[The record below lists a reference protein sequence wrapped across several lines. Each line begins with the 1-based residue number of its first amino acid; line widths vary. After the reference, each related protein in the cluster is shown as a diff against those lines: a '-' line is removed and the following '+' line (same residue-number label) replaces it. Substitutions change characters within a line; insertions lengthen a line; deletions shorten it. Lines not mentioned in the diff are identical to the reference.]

1 MAPPKQTRAQTVA
14 HKKRTGKHHGHGK
27 HYLKVYWP
35 YVPIA
40 LIIALGIAIGNWNPT
55 TKNGVLAYATEM
67 NINSLLESTN
77 QERSDKHRNAL
88 VLNTKL
94 NAAAQAKANDMAGRN
109 YWSHTTPDGREP
121 WVFVQDAGYEYQK
134 AGENLAYGFNSSQD
148 TVVGWMNSASHR
160 QNMLDSNYSEVG
172 FGFAN
177 ARDYNSAG
185 PETIVVAMYGMPAS
199 AGTAPSP
206 VDDAELHA
214 PVTSLTPITAEPQT
228 KGIARINT
236 LTGSKLP
243 WLAFAV
249 GLTGGA
255 ILVFVT
261 LKHGLALKRLI
272 HEGEWYIAHHP
283 WKDIALVTVV
293 MIGYVL
299 LQTDGVIR

>member
-1 MAPPKQTRAQTVA
+1 M
-14 HKKRTGKHHGHGK
+14 HKKRTGKHHPHGK

-40 LIIALGIAIGNWNPT
+40 LVVALGILVGNWHPA

-67 NINSLLESTN
+67 NVNSLLDATN
-77 QERSDKHRNAL
+77 QKRSDNHRDAL
-88 VLNTKL
+88 TLNSKL
-94 NAAAQAKANDMAGRN
+94 NAAAQAKANDMAARN
-109 YWSHTTPDGREP
+109 YWAHTTPDGREP
-121 WVFVQDAGYEYQK
+121 WVFVQDAGYDYQK

-148 TVVGWMNSASHR
+148 TIVGWMNSSSHR
-160 QNMLDSNYSEVG
+160 QNMLDGNYSEVG

-206 VDDAELHA
+206 VEGSDAHA
-214 PVTSLTPITAEPQT
+214 PVTSLSPITAEPQT

-236 LTGSKLP
+236 LTGSQLP
-243 WLAFAV
+243 WLTFAV
-249 GLTGGA
+249 GLTSGA
-255 ILVFVT
+255 ILVFVG
-261 LKHGLALKRLI
+261 LKHSLALKRLI
-272 HEGEWYIAHHP
+272 HEGEWYVAHHP
-283 WKDIALVTVV
+283 WQDVALITIV

>member
-1 MAPPKQTRAQTVA
+1 MAPPKQTRGQAVV
-14 HKKRTGKHHGHGK
+14 HKKRTGKHHSHGK

-40 LIIALGIAIGNWNPT
+40 FIVALGITISNWNPT

-67 NINSLLESTN
+67 NVNSLLESTN
-77 QERSDKHRNAL
+77 KQRSDNQRTALALNA
-88 VLNTKL
+88 KL
-94 NAAAQAKANDMAGRN
+94 SAAAQSKANDMAARN
-109 YWSHTTPDGREP
+109 YWSHTTPDGHEP
-121 WVFVQDAGYEYQK
+121 WVFVQDSGYEYQK

-160 QNMLDSNYSEVG
+160 QNMLDGNYSEVG

-199 AGTAPSP
+199 ASTAPSP
-206 VDDAELHA
+206 VDDLGPHA

-236 LTGSKLP
+236 LTGSQLP
-243 WLAFAV
+243 WLTFAV

-272 HEGEWYIAHHP
+272 REGEWYVAHHP